1 MARGQRNQT
10 AQTED
15 TTVTN
20 VTETQETADE
30 AQEGTVAG
38 GHKFNLGDEATV
50 IRGKL
55 RGRKGEIISYDESE
69 DKYALKMSD
78 NGQLTVVNAANLKAP
93 QDSTVSVAAL
103 VKALHGFGQEA
114 GSADRDA
121 AVRLAAMLDEITPGV
136 SVKLNEAFGA

>member
-1 MARGQRNQT
+1 MARGRNTTQT

-15 TTVTN
+15 TVSD
-20 VTETQETADE
+20 VTEAQETADE

-38 GHKFNLGDEATV
+38 GHKFNIGDEATV

-55 RGRKGEIISYDESE
+55 RGRKGQIISYDQGE
-69 DKYALKMSD
+69 DKYALTMAD

-121 AVRLAAMLDEITPGV
+121 AVRLAAMLDEVTPGV